1 MFLRAP
7 RYFFMKTEFMTQPVD
22 NKKEENR
29 GASEV
34 LPRDFA
40 PRQPDSRGMIE
51 AVADRIKQVR
61 NSLALTQK
69 ETAIKAGMPLPSYK
83 DYETGKKIPGGSAIQ
98 GLMRLGINANWL
110 LTGEGPMRLA
120 DITQEGISTAERYY
134 VPIPKFFGVDKDGQ
148 EFEVSSEIAS
158 LALDRQWLGS
168 LRLRPGD
175 LTSYRMP
182 DGSMVP
188 TIREG
193 NLVVVD
199 SSTDKL
205 RGDGIYALMY
215 EGNISVKR
223 LQMDLVGGVLVC
235 GDNPTYKEQRLPK
248 EEADRLTVLGMVIWS
263 GGIVNP

>member
-1 MFLRAP
+1 MA
-7 RYFFMKTEFMTQPVD
+7 QHID
-22 NKKEENR
+22 NQNEDSHC
-29 GASEV
+29 ASEGV
-34 LPRDFA
+34 HSDFA
-40 PRQPDSRGMIE
+40 QRDAFSLCTRE
-51 AVADRIKQVR
+51 AVADRIKRVR

-69 ETAIKAGMPLPSYK
+69 EAAIKAGILLPSYK
-83 DYETGKKIPGGSAIQ
+83 DYEAGKSIPGGAAIQ

-110 LTGEGPMRLA
+110 LTGAGPMRLA
-120 DITQEGISTAERYY
+120 DITHEGISTAERYY

-175 LTSYRMP
+175 LTFYRMP
-182 DGSMVP
+182 DDSMAP

-205 RGDGIYALMY
+205 RGDSIYALMY
-215 EGNISVKR
+215 EGNIAVKR

-248 EEADRLTVLGMVIWS
+248 EAADRLNVLGMVIWS
-263 GGIVNP
+263 GGIIKP

>member
-1 MFLRAP
+1 MSEATRISLQNWK
-7 RYFFMKTEFMTQPVD
+7 RYEGSKV
-22 NKKEENR
+22 
-29 GASEV
+29 
-34 LPRDFA
+34 
-40 PRQPDSRGMIE
+40 
-51 AVADRIKQVR
+51 
-61 NSLALTQK
+61 
-69 ETAIKAGMPLPSYK
+69 
-83 DYETGKKIPGGSAIQ
+83 IPGGDAIEKAILA
-98 GLMRLGINANWL
+98 GVNANWL

-120 DITQEGISTAERYY
+120 DITQEGVSTAERYY
-134 VPIPKFFGVDKDGQ
+134 VPIPKFFDADKDGQ

-168 LRLRPGD
+168 LRLRPID
-175 LTSYRMP
+175 LITYRMP
-182 DGSMVP
+182 DDSMAP

-215 EGNISVKR
+215 EGNIAVKR

-248 EEADRLTVLGMVIWS
+248 EAADRLTVLGMVIWI
-263 GGIVNP
+263 GGMVKS